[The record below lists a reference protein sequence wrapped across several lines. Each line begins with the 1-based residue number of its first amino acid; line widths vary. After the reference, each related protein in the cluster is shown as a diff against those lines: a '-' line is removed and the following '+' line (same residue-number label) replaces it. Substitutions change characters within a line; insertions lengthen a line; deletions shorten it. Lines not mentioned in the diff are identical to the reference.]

1 MLALGCRDS
10 SRFAFRTSGQ
20 DGWGAEK
27 ARLGVLMVAG
37 YTVMCLVVWIGD
49 RRRLM
54 QSRAALIS

>member
-1 MLALGCRDS
+1 
-10 SRFAFRTSGQ
+10 
-20 DGWGAEK
+20 
-27 ARLGVLMVAG
+27 MVAG